1 VIPINQEKLWCV
13 GEKVKDV
20 VIKLPLKSLK
30 MASEKYPEFEPL
42 KSAYNSLK
50 EGIGGELP
58 VKILP
63 PYFMDTLKRIPGTEI
78 TIITGGNAANEYEVG
93 RLNSKHVGFKGWV
106 VALEEGMS
114 LIIQPKEVGERFIL
128 NVGEARRIT
137 KNIEFLENLSE
148 STDES
153 VEVIVPVGW
162 HVLFYDKDWDYLP
175 RVKKVLEKM
184 KEKVLTVTDT
194 GGFNVFTKEE
204 IKGLVE
210 TIYFQV
216 SVLSEEKVLTV
227 TDTGGFNVFTKE
239 EIKGLVETIYF
250 QVNVLSSNEYEL
262 VDLAKTID
270 FSSDNVEDMI
280 KKIMVNSEIQT
291 FFYHEAG
298 RQIAATKQKFS
309 PEKLVESMTF
319 SAAAGCVRVEIAK
332 PPPPDLILKKIR
344 DGKRT
349 DYPFIRK
356 KENDLT
362 IVQIPCFIADQVK
375 SSVGAGDVS
384 IMSLLVRLLDL

>member
-1 VIPINQEKLWCV
+1 MIPINQEKLWCI

-137 KNIEFLENLSE
+137 KNIEFLENLPE
-148 STDES
+148 STDEN

-184 KEKVLTVTDT
+184 KKKVLTVTDT

-216 SVLSEEKVLTV
+216 SVLSA
-227 TDTGGFNVFTKE
+227 
-239 EIKGLVETIYF
+239 
-250 QVNVLSSNEYEL
+250 NEYEL

-270 FSSDNVEDMI
+270 FSSGNVEDMI

-319 SAAAGCVRVEIAK
+319 SAAAGCVRVEMAK
-332 PPPPDLILKKIR
+332 PPTPDLILKKIR